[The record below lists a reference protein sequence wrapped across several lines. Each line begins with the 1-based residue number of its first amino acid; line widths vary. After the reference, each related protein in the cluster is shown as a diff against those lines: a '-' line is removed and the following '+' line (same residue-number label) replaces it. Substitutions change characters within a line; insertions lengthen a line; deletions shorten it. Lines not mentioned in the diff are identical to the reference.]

1 VQLLETL
8 LASTTQVNMM
18 NDNVNS
24 PKHYILST
32 ECNKF
37 PNGLEVM
44 DIRELLSKK
53 LEELVKNGLM
63 TLADYSDW
71 DRALEYLLRAPFK
84 NGLEDIEKSEFY
96 IDRLSNR
103 MRERGIDTFKKL

>member
-1 VQLLETL
+1 
-8 LASTTQVNMM
+8 M

-24 PKHYILST
+24 PKHYILYT

-44 DIRELLSKK
+44 DVREALASKIATTSMSH
-53 LEELVKNGLM
+53 L
-63 TLADYSDW
+63 DYSDW

-96 IDRLSNR
+96 IDRLRNR
-103 MRERGIDTFKKL
+103 MRERGIDNFNKS